1 MNNQPIDER
10 WERLL
15 LALQQANAQPEPP
28 KDVERE
34 STLEE
39 DVINSLA
46 CELFITNAGQNNRVE
61 MSAFEAY
68 ANCKFVRLE
77 SDGFGPLV
85 MGIKYG
91 GRTYS
96 YG

>member
-1 MNNQPIDER
+1 MTEQTIDER

-15 LALQQANAQPEPP
+15 LALQQANALPEPP
-28 KDVERE
+28 KDEERE
-34 STLEE
+34 ATLEE
-39 DVINSLA
+39 TVIDSLA
-46 CELFITNAGQNNRVE
+46 CELFITNGGQNNRVE

-68 ANCKFVRLE
+68 ANCKFVCLE
-77 SDGFGPLV
+77 KDSFGPLI

>member
-1 MNNQPIDER
+1 MTTQTIDER

-15 LALQQANAQPEPP
+15 LALQQANALPDPTDEEQE
-28 KDVERE
+28 V
-34 STLEE
+34 TLEE
-39 DVINSLA
+39 DVINALA
-46 CELFITNAGQNNRVE
+46 CELFISRGQNNRVE
-61 MSAFEAY
+61 MNAFAAY
-68 ANCKFVRLE
+68 ANCRFVTLE
-77 SDGFGPLV
+77 QDSFGPLV

>member
-1 MNNQPIDER
+1 MEQSIIDER

-15 LALQQANAQPEPP
+15 MALQQANSQPEPP
-28 KDVERE
+28 KNEERE
-34 STLEE
+34 TTLEE

-46 CELFITNAGQNNRVE
+46 CELFIVGGQNNRVE

-68 ANCKFVRLE
+68 ANCKFVCLE
-77 SDGFGPLV
+77 RDSFGPLI

>member
-1 MNNQPIDER
+1 MDEQQIDER
-10 WERLL
+10 WETLL
-15 LALQQANAQPEPP
+15 LALQQANKLPEPSNN
-28 KDVERE
+28 DERE

-46 CELFITNAGQNNRVE
+46 CELFITGEGYNNRVE
-61 MSAFEAY
+61 MNAFEAY
-68 ANCKFVRLE
+68 ANCKFVCLE
-77 SDGFGPLV
+77 RDSFGPLI

>member
-1 MNNQPIDER
+1 MHETLVDER

-15 LALQQANAQPEPP
+15 LALQQANSLPEQPKNE
-28 KDVERE
+28 ERE

-39 DVINSLA
+39 DVINALA
-46 CELFITNAGQNNRVE
+46 CELFITSKGQNNRVE
-61 MSAFEAY
+61 MSAFESY
-68 ANCKFVRLE
+68 ANCKFVCLE
-77 SDGFGPLV
+77 QDSFGPLV